1 MLQQLTD
8 RVFFLPCDPAT
19 DRPCLGYLRGDRF
32 SVMIDAGNSPGARR
46 PPPGGAARGPGLPRP
61 RFVALTH
68 WHWDHTF
75 GLPGLDAAA
84 AACSRTGRMLERML
98 GWKWDDASMAERLR
112 AGEDIL
118 FCDEMIRREYP
129 DRGKIALRPADLLF
143 EDRWTSS
150 PADAPA
156 GSCGWEG
163 PTRTTASPRL
173 IPEEGVL
180 FLGDAYCEDMHHG
193 EPHYPR
199 AATERLISSLR
210 ALDFT
215 VAVGGHCPPLSRA
228 DLFGYLEGVEKR

>member
-1 MLQQLTD
+1 MLRQLTD

-32 SVMIDAGNSPGARR
+32 SVMIDAGNSPAHAALLLEELRGA
-46 PPPGGAARGPGLPRP
+46 GLPRP

-129 DRGKIALRPADLLF
+129 DRGKIALRPADLLY
-143 EDRWTSS
+143 EDRLDLL
-150 PADAPA
+150 P
-156 GSCGWEG
+156 GGCSCRLLRVGG
-163 PTRTTASPRL
+163 PHSDDCVTAL

>member
-8 RVFFLPCDPAT
+8 RVFFLPCDPST

-32 SVMIDAGNSPGARR
+32 SVMIDAGNSPAH
-46 PPPGGAARGPGLPRP
+46 AALLLEELRGVGLPRP

-129 DRGKIALRPADLLF
+129 DRGKIALRPPTSSM
-143 EDRWTSS
+143 RTGWTSS
-150 PADAPA
+150 PADAPV

-163 PTRTTASPRL
+163 PTRTTVLPRSSPKRACFSL
-173 IPEEGVL
+173 GMRTARTCTTGNPTIP
-180 FLGDAYCEDMHHG
+180 A
-193 EPHYPR
+193 R
-199 AATERLISSLR
+199 
-210 ALDFT
+210 
-215 VAVGGHCPPLSRA
+215 PPS
-228 DLFGYLEGVEKR
+228 G